1 MWCMTQYSHRTFS
14 PTSLHEFSHTP
25 FHENHVCIVSSIR
38 EDVKGV
44 AGVALATP
52 FFPDLFYMPSRLLAI
67 RSSGHRP
74 SNYLVIRPSGYLVIQ
89 TSGHLVIR
97 PSGHPTIRS
106 SDHSVIWSSRLLA
119 IWSSDHLVIQT
130 SGHPTIW
137 SSVSMPEK
145 CPYWDIF
152 GLPSCRLH
160 QSQIPNVLPA
170 SFPPLFSDGKV
181 KILVML

>member
-1 MWCMTQYSHRTFS
+1 MHWAGY
-14 PTSLHEFSHTP
+14 
-25 FHENHVCIVSSIR
+25 R
-38 EDVKGV
+38 EDVRGV

-67 RSSGHRP
+67 RSSGI
-74 SNYLVIRPSGYLVIQ
+74 LAIRSSGHPAILS
-89 TSGHLVIR
+89 SGHLTIWS
-97 PSGHPTIRS
+97 SGLL
-106 SDHSVIWSSRLLA
+106 VIWSSRLLA

-137 SSVSMPEK
+137 SSVSMPQK

-160 QSQIPNVLPA
+160 QSQIPNVLPD
-170 SFPPLFSDGKV
+170 SISNVVNDM
-181 KILVML
+181 ILPRHFALLSPRYCSSSVTMTIDT

>member
-52 FFPDLFYMPSRLLAI
+52 FFPDLFYMPSRRLAI

-74 SNYLVIRPSGYLVIQ
+74 SNYLVIRPSGY
-89 TSGHLVIR
+89 LVIR

-119 IWSSDHLVIQT
+119 IWSSDHLVILP
-130 SGHPTIW
+130 SGHPTIRLSGHPDFW
-137 SSVSMPEK
+137 PSDHPVIRPSSLLAF
-145 CPYWDIF
+145 CLD
-152 GLPSCRLH
+152 
-160 QSQIPNVLPA
+160 A
-170 SFPPLFSDGKV
+170 SKMSLLGYFWPTL
-181 KILVML
+181 L